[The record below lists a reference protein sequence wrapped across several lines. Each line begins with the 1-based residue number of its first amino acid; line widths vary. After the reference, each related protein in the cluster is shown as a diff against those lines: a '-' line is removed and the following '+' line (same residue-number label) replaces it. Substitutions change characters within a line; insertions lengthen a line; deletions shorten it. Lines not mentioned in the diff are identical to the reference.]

1 MFDTSKYDLVKYETC
16 CDCAATEDCNNSF
29 GDCPAG
35 MELFGDNAFMFK
47 LKENTMPTNE
57 QIREAADRHTDA
69 ECALR
74 ELHPDAFEETFNSN
88 QDNMSIADN
97 HEGSYKIGT
106 TWGVSKIKDGML
118 YLHLSVGHDGIKTD
132 SQGRILIHPDS
143 K

>member
-1 MFDTSKYDLVKYETC
+1 MVYDICPGGKGCKYWLIR
-16 CDCAATEDCNNSF
+16 CDGCDAHPFRVYN
-29 GDCPAG
+29 
-35 MELFGDNAFMFK
+35 K
-47 LKENTMPTNE
+47 KENTMPTNE
-57 QIREAADRHTDA
+57 QIRDAADRHTDA

-106 TWGVSKIKDGML
+106 TWGVCKIKDGML